1 MSSFL
6 WMPEGEVGGLGVEV
20 SPFTWQ
26 EVCRQGPAGSERI
39 LLDILEHD
47 WREAQDSRQELCQK
61 LHAVQG
67 ELQWA
72 EELRDKVGTTAHLP
86 TPTLL
91 HHLLLMP
98 WSRRR
103 ILPGIAQDTARHCS
117 CTPVTLH
124 WCLQQAL
131 GSLIRTHSS
140 LCVSRAILGFVGSL
154 ENTSKIP

>member
-1 MSSFL
+1 MSPFL
-6 WMPEGEVGGLGVEV
+6 WMPEGGVGGLGVEV
-20 SPFTWQ
+20 PSFTWQ

-72 EELRDKVGTTAHLP
+72 EELRDKVGTSAHLP
-86 TPTLL
+86 TPTLP

-103 ILPGIAQDTARHCS
+103 TLPGMAHVPRSPCIG
-117 CTPVTLH
+117 VF
-124 WCLQQAL
+124 
-131 GSLIRTHSS
+131 
-140 LCVSRAILGFVGSL
+140 SRCWAH
-154 ENTSKIP
+154 